1 MPGASMT
8 HYGTLNPL
16 GSASPYDLFDNA
28 QNFDFAINDI
38 TNAIWKDR
46 FGRNRQTWYGLEQL
60 AKSAIAAFGYITLDS
75 FQAGATLTLPNQVL
89 RDTSTGEYYRWDGT
103 FPKTVPAD
111 STPESSGGIGTGKW
125 LSVGDA
131 VLRSQISD
139 PDGASSYP
147 ELQMARWRDEGDV
160 RGWGAKGDGVAND
173 TAAMQEAINQKD
185 YIKIPV
191 GTFMF
196 SSLNIRDGV
205 SIIGSGYTQTTLKQ
219 IVGTNA
225 TAVIANANNFEIT
238 KLGID
243 CNYFTS
249 AWNSASGTLGNTT
262 GNGLEVQGF
271 GFTIDILLNNVAGVG
286 AWFKNPGPENS
297 ASRIAVY
304 DISIVGR
311 DFGKEGII
319 IQGPN
324 DGMLRKAWIGRAGI
338 LPRPAAETA
347 AATSVVYAGAEVD
360 SIVID
365 GANVE
370 IGDIHTYAA
379 WSGTAFR
386 TRNTVRLSEGGRI
399 IAESS
404 RSQVN
409 ISANTYGSALFDVRS
424 LSLLHPNWTGDIPTY
439 TLPNASFD
447 GVTIAASAGFVCRI
461 TCKRTITQTARVVGT
476 TAVVVT
482 NDAQVDMYYSNS
494 TAPSGDAEAGNLY
507 SGIGLYS
514 SSSLGG
520 MLKVSGKNC
529 NGDLVYLAGS
539 GQTVIFNARTCTV
552 GLRRVSPT
560 NSLRGNNITG
570 SIYRCTTGFVST
582 GQPASEN
589 VNLTME
595 MLTGQVP
602 FTGDSPDLGKSQN
615 WNISASVNN
624 VGYSTSQRLSANL
637 DISTAGDKT
646 VSIPHR
652 FLYTPDFR
660 QIQLTI
666 DDRSTPTTSTVTCW
680 VNDITATNI
689 VVGYRP
695 SAADTDTSRAN
706 LRVNVMVQ

>member
-1 MPGASMT
+1 MT

-286 AWFKNPGPENS
+286 AWFKDPGPENS

-338 LPRPAAETA
+338 LPRPAAEIA
-347 AATSVVYAGAEVD
+347 AATSVVYPGEEVD
-360 SIVID
+360 GIVID
-365 GANVE
+365 GANIE
-370 IGDIHTYAA
+370 IGNVHTYAC
-379 WSGTAFR
+379 WSGTGFR

-409 ISANTYGSALFDVRS
+409 ISANTYGSAFFDVRS

-447 GVTIAASAGFVCRI
+447 GVTIAASAGFACRI

-482 NDAQVDMYYSNS
+482 NDAQVDVYFSNS
-494 TAPSGDAEAGNLY
+494 TAPAGDVEAGNLY

-529 NGDLVYLAGS
+529 NGDLVYLAGA

-570 SIYRCTTGFVST
+570 SVYRCTTGFVST

-589 VNLTME
+589 IDLSME
-595 MLTGQVP
+595 LLTGQVA
-602 FTGDSPDLGKSQN
+602 FSGDAPSLDKAQN

-624 VGYSTSQRLSANL
+624 VGYSTSQRLRANL

>member
-1 MPGASMT
+1 MT

-286 AWFKNPGPENS
+286 AWFKDPGPENS

-324 DGMLRKAWIGRAGI
+324 DGILRKAWIGRAGI
-338 LPRPAAETA
+338 LPRPAAEIA
-347 AATSVVYAGAEVD
+347 AATSVVYPGEEVD
-360 SIVID
+360 GIVID
-365 GANVE
+365 GANIE
-370 IGDIHTYAA
+370 IGNVHTYAC
-379 WSGTAFR
+379 WSGTGFR

-409 ISANTYGSALFDVRS
+409 ISANTYGSAFFDVRS

-447 GVTIAASAGFVCRI
+447 GVTIAASAGFACRI

-482 NDAQVDMYYSNS
+482 NDAQVDVYFSNS
-494 TAPSGDAEAGNLY
+494 TAPAGDVEAGNLY

-529 NGDLVYLAGS
+529 NGDLVYLAGA

-570 SIYRCTTGFVST
+570 SVYRCTTGFVST

-589 VNLTME
+589 IDLSME
-595 MLTGQVP
+595 LLTGQVA
-602 FTGDSPDLGKSQN
+602 FSGDAPSLDKAQN

-624 VGYSTSQRLSANL
+624 VGYSTSQRLRANL

>member
-1 MPGASMT
+1 MT

-409 ISANTYGSALFDVRS
+409 ISANTYGSAFFDVRS

-552 GLRRVSPT
+552 GLKRVSPT

-570 SIYRCTTGFVST
+570 SVYRCTTGFVST

-589 VNLTME
+589 IDLSME
-595 MLTGQVP
+595 LLTGQVA
-602 FTGDSPDLGKSQN
+602 FSGDAPSLDKAQN
-615 WNISASVNN
+615 WNISASINN
-624 VGYSTSQRLSANL
+624 VGYSTQQRLTGNL

-646 VSIPHR
+646 VTIPHR
-652 FLYTPDFR
+652 FLYTPDYR
-660 QIQLTI
+660 QVQLTI

-680 VNDITATNI
+680 VNVITATNI
-689 VVGYRP
+689 VVGYRT

>member
-1 MPGASMT
+1 MT
-8 HYGTLNPL
+8 QYATLNPL
-16 GSASPYDLFDNA
+16 GSTSPYDLFDNA

-38 TNAIWKDR
+38 TNAIWQDR

-60 AKSAIAAFGYITLDS
+60 AKAAIAAFGYITLDS

-89 RDTSTGEYYRWDGT
+89 RDTSTGEYYRWDGV
-103 FPKTVPAD
+103 FPKIVPAG
-111 STPESSGGIGTGKW
+111 STPASTGGVSIGAW
-125 LSVGDA
+125 LSVGDG
-131 VLRSQISD
+131 VLRGNLAAADGSD
-139 PDGASSYP
+139 IVGFGATTVYNSIRRTPQFY
-147 ELQMARWRDEGDV
+147 
-160 RGWGAKGDGVAND
+160 GAMGDGVTDD
-173 TAAMQEAINQKD
+173 TVALQAAIDNLD
-185 YIKIPV
+185 VFIPP
-191 GTFMF
+191 GIYMF
-196 SSLNIRDGV
+196 TTLNIPDDCVVNGA
-205 SIIGSGYTQTTLKQ
+205 GYKQVTLRQ
-219 IVGTNA
+219 IAGTNA
-225 TAVIANANNFEIT
+225 TAITATASNFELT
-238 KLGID
+238 KFGID

-249 AWNSASGTLGNTT
+249 SWNAAAGSLGNTT

-286 AWFKNPGPENS
+286 AWFKNPGAENS

-311 DFGKEGII
+311 DFGGEGII

-324 DGMLRKAWIGRAGI
+324 DGLLRKAWIGRAGI
-338 LPRPAAETA
+338 LPRPAAESA
-347 AATSVVYAGAEVD
+347 AATSSVYSGAQVD
-360 SIVID
+360 GIVID
-365 GANVE
+365 GANIE
-370 IGDIHTYAA
+370 IGDVHTYAC
-379 WSGTAFR
+379 WSGTGFR
-386 TRNTVRLSEGGRI
+386 TRNTVRLTEGGRV

-404 RSQVN
+404 RAQVN
-409 ISANTYGSALFDVRS
+409 ISANTYGSAFFDVRS
-424 LSLLHPNWTGDIPTY
+424 LSLLHPNWTGAIPAY
-439 TLPNASFD
+439 TLPDASFD
-447 GVTIAASAGFVCRI
+447 GVTIAASSGFVCRV
-461 TCKRTITQTARVVGT
+461 TCKRTITQVARVVGS

-482 NDAQVDMYYSNS
+482 NDAQVDLNYSNS
-494 TAPSGDAEAGNLY
+494 TAPSGDTEAGGLY

-514 SSSLGG
+514 SSSVGG

-529 NGDLVYLAGS
+529 NGDLVHLAGA

-570 SIYRCTTGFVST
+570 SVYRCTTGFVSN

-589 VNLTME
+589 IDLSME
-595 MLTGQVP
+595 LLTGQVP
-602 FTGDSPDLGKSQN
+602 FTGDSPDLGRSQN

-624 VGYSTSQRLSANL
+624 VGYSTRQRLSANL

-666 DDRSTPTTSTVTCW
+666 DDRATPTTSTVTCW

>member
-1 MPGASMT
+1 MT
-8 HYGTLNPL
+8 QYATLNPL
-16 GSASPYDLFDNA
+16 GSTSPYDLFDNA

-38 TNAIWKDR
+38 TNAIWQDR

-60 AKSAIAAFGYITLDS
+60 AKAAIAAFGYITLDS

-89 RDTSTGEYYRWDGT
+89 RDTSTGEYYRWDGV
-103 FPKTVPAD
+103 FPKIVPAG
-111 STPESSGGIGTGKW
+111 STPASTGGVSIGAW
-125 LSVGDA
+125 LSVGDG
-131 VLRSQISD
+131 VLRGNLAAADGSD
-139 PDGASSYP
+139 IVGFGATTVYNSIRRTPQFY
-147 ELQMARWRDEGDV
+147 
-160 RGWGAKGDGVAND
+160 GAMGDGVTDD
-173 TAAMQEAINQKD
+173 TVALQAAIDNLD
-185 YIKIPV
+185 VFIPP
-191 GTFMF
+191 GIYMF
-196 SSLNIRDGV
+196 TTLNIPDDCVVNGA
-205 SIIGSGYTQTTLKQ
+205 GYKQVTLRQ
-219 IVGTNA
+219 IAGTNA
-225 TAVIANANNFEIT
+225 TAITATASNFELT
-238 KLGID
+238 KFGID

-249 AWNSASGTLGNTT
+249 SWNAAAGSLGNTT

-286 AWFKNPGPENS
+286 AWFKNPGAENS

-311 DFGKEGII
+311 DFGGEGII

-324 DGMLRKAWIGRAGI
+324 DGLLRKAWIGRAGI
-338 LPRPAAETA
+338 LPRPAAESA
-347 AATSVVYAGAEVD
+347 AATSSVYSGAQVD
-360 SIVID
+360 GIVID
-365 GANVE
+365 GANIE
-370 IGDIHTYAA
+370 IGDVHTYAC
-379 WSGTAFR
+379 WSGTGFR
-386 TRNTVRLSEGGRI
+386 TRNTVRLTEGGRV

-404 RSQVN
+404 RAQVN
-409 ISANTYGSALFDVRS
+409 ISANTYGSAFFDVRS
-424 LSLLHPNWTGDIPTY
+424 LSLLHPNWTGAIPAY
-439 TLPNASFD
+439 TLPDASFD

-695 SAADTDTSRAN
+695 SAADTNTSRAN

>member
-1 MPGASMT
+1 MT
-8 HYGTLNPL
+8 QYATLNPL
-16 GSASPYDLFDNA
+16 GSTSPYDLFDNA

-38 TNAIWKDR
+38 TNAIWQDR

-60 AKSAIAAFGYITLDS
+60 AKAAIAAFGYITLDS

-89 RDTSTGEYYRWDGT
+89 RDTSTGEYYRWDGV
-103 FPKTVPAD
+103 FPKIVPAG
-111 STPESSGGIGTGKW
+111 STPASTGGVSIGAW
-125 LSVGDA
+125 LSVGDG
-131 VLRSQISD
+131 VLRGNLAAADGSD
-139 PDGASSYP
+139 IVGFGATTVYNSIRRTPQFY
-147 ELQMARWRDEGDV
+147 
-160 RGWGAKGDGVAND
+160 GAMGDGVTDD
-173 TAAMQEAINQKD
+173 TVALQAAIDNLD
-185 YIKIPV
+185 VFIPP
-191 GTFMF
+191 GIYMF
-196 SSLNIRDGV
+196 TTLNIPDDCVVNGA
-205 SIIGSGYTQTTLKQ
+205 GYKQVTLRQ
-219 IVGTNA
+219 IAGTNA
-225 TAVIANANNFEIT
+225 TAITATASNFELT
-238 KLGID
+238 KFGID

-249 AWNSASGTLGNTT
+249 SWNAAAGSLGNTT

-286 AWFKNPGPENS
+286 AWFKNPGAENS

-311 DFGKEGII
+311 DFGGEGII

-324 DGMLRKAWIGRAGI
+324 DGLLRKAWIGRAGI
-338 LPRPAAETA
+338 LPRPAAESA
-347 AATSVVYAGAEVD
+347 AATSSVYSGAQVD
-360 SIVID
+360 GIVID
-365 GANVE
+365 GANIE
-370 IGDIHTYAA
+370 IGDVHTYAC
-379 WSGTAFR
+379 WSGTGFR
-386 TRNTVRLSEGGRI
+386 TRNTVRLTEGGRV

-404 RSQVN
+404 RAQVN
-409 ISANTYGSALFDVRS
+409 ISANTYGSAFFDVRS
-424 LSLLHPNWTGDIPTY
+424 LSLLHPNWTGAIPAY
-439 TLPNASFD
+439 TLPDASFD
-447 GVTIAASAGFVCRI
+447 GVTIAASSGFVCRV
-461 TCKRTITQTARVVGT
+461 TCKRTITQVARVVGS

-482 NDAQVDMYYSNS
+482 NDAQVDLNYSNS
-494 TAPSGDAEAGNLY
+494 TAPSGDTEAGGLY

-514 SSSLGG
+514 SSSVGG

-529 NGDLVYLAGS
+529 NGDLVHLAGA

-570 SIYRCTTGFVST
+570 SVYRCTTGFVST

-589 VNLTME
+589 IDLSME
-595 MLTGQVP
+595 LLTGQVP

-637 DISTAGDKT
+637 DISTDGDKT

-695 SAADTDTSRAN
+695 SAADTNTSRAN

>member
-1 MPGASMT
+1 MT

-424 LSLLHPNWTGDIPTY
+424 LSLLHPDWTGDIPTY

-695 SAADTDTSRAN
+695 SAADTNTSRAN

>member
-1 MPGASMT
+1 MATQPTNLPVPSESYRDLKFNAGRIDEFVTSMGWT
-8 HYGTLNPL
+8 YTDRFENKHYTIEGINHIVQEAMTSIGYVILAGQTFTTGSTLN
-16 GSASPYDLFDNA
+16 SPNEILLNEADN
-28 QNFDFAINDI
+28 
-38 TNAIWKDR
+38 
-46 FGRNRQTWYGLEQL
+46 
-60 AKSAIAAFGYITLDS
+60 S
-75 FQAGATLTLPNQVL
+75 
-89 RDTSTGEYYRWDGT
+89 YYKWTGT
-103 FPKTVPAD
+103 FASGGKEVPPD
-111 STPESSGGIGTGKW
+111 STPESSGGIGPGKW

-139 PDGASSYP
+139 PDGASRYP

-160 RGWGAKGDGVAND
+160 RGWNAKGDGVAND
-173 TAAMQEAINQKD
+173 TAAIQEAINQKD
-185 YIKIPV
+185 YIKIPA

-205 SIIGSGYTQTTLKQ
+205 NIVGSGYTATTLKQ
-219 IVGTNA
+219 IVGSNTTAIVA
-225 TAVIANANNFEIT
+225 TASNFSIQR
-238 KLGID
+238 LGID

-347 AATSVVYAGAEVD
+347 AATSSVYSGAQVD
-360 SIVID
+360 GIVID
-365 GANVE
+365 GANIE
-370 IGDIHTYAA
+370 IGDVHTYAC
-379 WSGTAFR
+379 WSGTGFR
-386 TRNTVRLSEGGRI
+386 TRNTVRLTEGGRV

-404 RSQVN
+404 RAQVN
-409 ISANTYGSALFDVRS
+409 ISANTYGSAFFDVRS
-424 LSLLHPNWTGDIPTY
+424 LSLLHPNWAGAIPAY
-439 TLPNASFD
+439 TLPDPSFD
-447 GVTIAASAGFVCRI
+447 GVTIAASSGFVCRV
-461 TCKRTITQTARVVGT
+461 TCKRTITQVARVVGS

-482 NDAQVDMYYSNS
+482 NDAQVDLNYSNS
-494 TAPSGDAEAGNLY
+494 TAPSGDTEAGGLY

-514 SSSLGG
+514 SSSVGG

-529 NGDLVYLAGS
+529 NGDLVHLAGA

>member
-1 MPGASMT
+1 MT
-8 HYGTLNPL
+8 QYATLNPL
-16 GSASPYDLFDNA
+16 GSTSPYDLFDNA

-38 TNAIWKDR
+38 TNAIWQDR

-60 AKSAIAAFGYITLDS
+60 AKAAIAAFGYITLDS

-89 RDTSTGEYYRWDGT
+89 RDTSTGEYYRWDGV
-103 FPKTVPAD
+103 FPKIVPAG
-111 STPESSGGIGTGKW
+111 STPASTGGVSIGAW
-125 LSVGDA
+125 LSVGDG
-131 VLRSQISD
+131 VLRGNLAAADGSD
-139 PDGASSYP
+139 IVGFGATTVYNSIRRTPQFY
-147 ELQMARWRDEGDV
+147 
-160 RGWGAKGDGVAND
+160 GAMGDGVTDD
-173 TAAMQEAINQKD
+173 TVALQAAIDNLD
-185 YIKIPV
+185 VFIPP
-191 GTFMF
+191 GIYMF
-196 SSLNIRDGV
+196 TTLNIPDDCVVNGA
-205 SIIGSGYTQTTLKQ
+205 GYKQVTLRQ
-219 IVGTNA
+219 IAGTNA
-225 TAVIANANNFEIT
+225 TAITATASNFELT
-238 KLGID
+238 KFGID

-249 AWNSASGTLGNTT
+249 SWNAAAGSLGNTT

-286 AWFKNPGPENS
+286 AWFKNPGAENS

-311 DFGKEGII
+311 DFGGEGII

-324 DGMLRKAWIGRAGI
+324 DGLLRKAWIGRAGI
-338 LPRPAAETA
+338 LPRPAAESA
-347 AATSVVYAGAEVD
+347 AATSSVYSGAQVD
-360 SIVID
+360 GIVID
-365 GANVE
+365 GANIE
-370 IGDIHTYAA
+370 IGDVHTYAC
-379 WSGTAFR
+379 WSGTGFR
-386 TRNTVRLSEGGRI
+386 TRNTVRLTEGGRV

-404 RSQVN
+404 RAQVN
-409 ISANTYGSALFDVRS
+409 ISANTYGSAFFDVRS
-424 LSLLHPNWTGDIPTY
+424 LSLLHPNWTGAIPAY
-439 TLPNASFD
+439 TLPDASFD
-447 GVTIAASAGFVCRI
+447 GVTIAASSGFVCRV
-461 TCKRTITQTARVVGT
+461 TCKRTITQVARVVGS

-482 NDAQVDMYYSNS
+482 NDAQVDLNYSNS
-494 TAPSGDAEAGNLY
+494 TAPSGDTEAGGLY

-514 SSSLGG
+514 SSSVGG

-529 NGDLVYLAGS
+529 NGDLVHLAGA

-570 SIYRCTTGFVST
+570 SVYRCTTGFVST

-589 VNLTME
+589 IDLSME
-595 MLTGQVP
+595 LLTGQVP
-602 FTGDSPDLGKSQN
+602 FTGDSPDLGRSQN

-666 DDRSTPTTSTVTCW
+666 DDRSTPTTSTVRTW
-680 VNDITATNI
+680 VKDVTATDV
-689 VVGYRP
+689 VVGYRV
-695 SAADTDTSRAN
+695 DTGDSNPDRAN
-706 LRVNVMVQ
+706 LRVNVNLS

>member
-1 MPGASMT
+1 MT

-447 GVTIAASAGFVCRI
+447 GITIAASAGFVCRI

>member
-1 MPGASMT
+1 MT

>member
-1 MPGASMT
+1 MT

-297 ASRIAVY
+297 ASRIVVY

-347 AATSVVYAGAEVD
+347 AATSVVYPGEEVD
-360 SIVID
+360 GIVID
-365 GANVE
+365 GANIE
-370 IGDIHTYAA
+370 IGDVHTYAA

-409 ISANTYGSALFDVRS
+409 ISANTYGSAFFDIRN
-424 LSLLHPNWTGDIPTY
+424 LSLLHPNWKGAIPTY
-439 TLPNASFD
+439 SLPNASFD
-447 GVTIAASAGFVCRI
+447 GVTIAASAGFVCRV
-461 TCKRTITQTARVVGT
+461 TCKRTITQVARVVGS

-482 NDAQVDMYYSNS
+482 NDAQVDLNYSNS
-494 TAPSGDAEAGNLY
+494 TAPSGDTEAGGLY

-514 SSSLGG
+514 SSSVGG

-570 SIYRCTTGFVST
+570 SVYRCTTGFVSN

-589 VNLTME
+589 IDLSME
-595 MLTGQVP
+595 LLTGQVP
-602 FTGDSPDLGKSQN
+602 FTGDSPDLGRSQN

-624 VGYSTSQRLSANL
+624 VGYSTRQRLSANL